1 MAQSTE
7 NGTQVVAIPRLGPI
21 FTKLVRDLK
30 YKAPV
35 HDDTRPALEAAM
47 LEYAIGSGAPYE
59 SEYAQRYFD
68 VGLTLAC
75 VCFSTF
81 PFLYIIAGL
90 SVRLGLDVLYTC
102 HPQFTNIASVSR
114 HTIRLTPLP

>member
-1 MAQSTE
+1 MAHSTT
-7 NGTQVVAIPRLGPI
+7 NGTGAVANPKLGAI

-30 YKAPV
+30 YQTPV

-75 VCFSTF
+75 VCFSF
-81 PFLYIIAGL
+81 FFFH
-90 SVRLGLDVLYTC
+90 R
-102 HPQFTNIASVSR
+102 
-114 HTIRLTPLP
+114 